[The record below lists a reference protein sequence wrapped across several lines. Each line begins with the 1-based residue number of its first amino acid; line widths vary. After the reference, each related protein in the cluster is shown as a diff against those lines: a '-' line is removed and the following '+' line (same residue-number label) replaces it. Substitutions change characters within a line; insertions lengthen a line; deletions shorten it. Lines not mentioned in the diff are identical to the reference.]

1 MDIFVST
8 AVGLTGKCWSS
19 DLRGQCLKSSSKV
32 KIDQEISMMM
42 IEVRGLQMDAVVVK
56 MEDCFV
62 IIDELA

>member
-1 MDIFVST
+1 MLKILFQ
-8 AVGLTGKCWSS
+8 
-19 DLRGQCLKSSSKV
+19 GQKV

-62 IIDELA
+62 IIDKLA